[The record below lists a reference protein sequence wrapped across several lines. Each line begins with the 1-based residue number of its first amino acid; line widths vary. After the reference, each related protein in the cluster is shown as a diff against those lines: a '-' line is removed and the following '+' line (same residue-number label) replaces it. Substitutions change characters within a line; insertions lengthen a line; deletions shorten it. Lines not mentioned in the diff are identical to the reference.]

1 MGKFK
6 EINVANN
13 MAQPTACDIAQ
24 VRQAYAELKLRVR
37 PSPLGL
43 LEDEGEE
50 PVDDD
55 TPVIVPKPSPLY

>member
-6 EINVANN
+6 EINVPNN

-24 VRQAYAELKLRVR
+24 VRQAYTELKVRVR
-37 PSPLGL
+37 PSPKMGL
-43 LEDEGEE
+43 FEDEGEE

-55 TPVIVPKPSPLY
+55 TPIIVPKP